1 MRTATAYVLA
11 LFAIA
16 GLAGPGVPGAFA
28 IESVPAGA
36 PVVAPPAG
44 ERVAAPPAAT
54 KKKLKGKNAREK
66 EAEGTEALDRFEANT
81 VIKSHYQLNGEPLEV
96 DPD

>member
-1 MRTATAYVLA
+1 MRVVVFSLG
-11 LFAIA
+11 FFA
-16 GLAGPGVPGAFA
+16 GLLAWSGLRAEGVTA
-28 IESVPAGA
+28 PAA
-36 PVVAPPAG
+36 PVAPA
-44 ERVAAPPAAT
+44 EAAPKKNVRPA
-54 KKKLKGKNAREK
+54 KGKRSREK